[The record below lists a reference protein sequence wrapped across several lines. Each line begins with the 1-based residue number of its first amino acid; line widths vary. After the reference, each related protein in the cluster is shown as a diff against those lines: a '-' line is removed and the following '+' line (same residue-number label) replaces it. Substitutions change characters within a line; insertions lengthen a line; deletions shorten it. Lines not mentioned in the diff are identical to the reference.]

1 MARKDFDDLLLVIR
15 SNITDDAVAAVISNE
30 VDLNLPRGFIAKIK
44 KVIFE
49 ANDLAPELLDVVAT
63 SILQAMA
70 LIRDPDDTVSTGMP
84 SNTDEHDVIAE
95 WNFSAIGNTTGNL
108 IQMPGGQLRVEID
121 FSEADED
128 VITARNLRFNISG
141 SATANFTPT
150 YNCKVYYTLE
160 PVTDDLILNLLD
172 IL

>member
-1 MARKDFDDLLLVIR
+1 MGRKDFDDLLLVIR
-15 SNITDDAVAAVISNE
+15 SNITDDATNAVISNE

-44 KVIFE
+44 KIIFE
-49 ANDLAPELLDVVAT
+49 ANDLLPELLDVVAT
-63 SILQAMA
+63 SLLQAMA
-70 LIRDPDDTVSTGMP
+70 LIRDPDDITSTGMP
-84 SNTDEHDVIAE
+84 SNTDEHDVLAE

-108 IQMPGGQLRVEID
+108 IQHPSEHRVEID

-141 SATANFTPT
+141 ATTANYTPT
-150 YNCKVYYTLE
+150 FNCKVYYTLE

>member
-1 MARKDFDDLLLVIR
+1 M
-15 SNITDDAVAAVISNE
+15 
-30 VDLNLPRGFIAKIK
+30 DLNLPRGFIAKIK

-49 ANDLAPELLDVVAT
+49 ANDYPVELLDVVAT
-63 SILQAMA
+63 ALFQAMA
-70 LIRDPDDTVSTGMP
+70 LIRDPDDTISTGMP
-84 SNTDEHDVIAE
+84 TNTDEHDVIAE
-95 WNFSAIGNTTGNL
+95 WNFSAVGNTTANL
-108 IQMPGGQLRVEID
+108 IVMPGGALRNEID
-121 FSEADED
+121 FSEDDED

-150 YNCKVYYTLE
+150 FNCKVYYTLE